1 MKFFQ
6 IKAMTLSIRKRAS
19 NDLEHNSLVTHIG
32 LKKQMKG
39 KLKQILN
46 KLLTIRGLKKSIF
59 IPFFLFAII
68 FIAVSLTTVYLLQK
82 TSIQKE
88 VSFEYRNIDT
98 MLEEKIKS
106 EAINLRLFIDRLT
119 TNDSLVQALKM
130 NDRKELRKISKSYYK
145 KEGLEVNPD
154 LLNFIS
160 VDGIVRYRS
169 HRPNEY
175 GESIAQRVIF
185 KRAFKTGA
193 GFFHI
198 DSGTYSDV
206 CLKVIVP
213 VRDTTQKVVGY
224 VIVGKEFNKVLE
236 ETAKQSHMDFLF
248 FAERNVLNLKLNK
261 DKIEKFGL
269 FKKGNDSLFLE
280 WSTLPAETK
289 ITRSVIEEKINSDS
303 ISTVKLNGIDY
314 LSKSFALTNFDDTEF
329 GDVFVLHDN
338 SIHMSDLKKSI
349 AYLILISVLMITFLS
364 LIFNGILNK
373 VVKNLF
379 DKNQK
384 LRLELK
390 KRRSLD
396 KKLFDN
402 NNELKQMTLIASH
415 DLRSPLTN
423 LEGLLDLLQNE
434 GADPEFNSVLID
446 NAISSVELM
455 KNTIDSL
462 TAIIKQKESF
472 SKEDLKERNIEPI
485 FNNVILQIK
494 YLIDE
499 KQIAIKSDFSECPA
513 FLISDIHLNSVL
525 LNILSNAVKYASE
538 NPETAKFIEV
548 TTKIENE
555 TRSIIIKD
563 NGIGFDSNFQKEK
576 LFKPFKRFHHERTG
590 SGIGLYLTKLIVENY
605 NGVIQIESEVSKG
618 TTVKIDL

>member
-1 MKFFQ
+1 
-6 IKAMTLSIRKRAS
+6 
-19 NDLEHNSLVTHIG
+19 
-32 LKKQMKG
+32 MKG
-39 KLKQILN
+39 NLKQILN

-68 FIAVSLTTVYLLQK
+68 FISVSMISVYLLQK

-88 VSFEYRNIDT
+88 VSFEYKNIDT

-106 EAINLRLFIDRLT
+106 EAINLRLFIDRLS

-130 NDRKELRKISKSYYK
+130 NNRKELAKISKSYYK
-145 KEGLEVNPD
+145 KEGLELNPD

-169 HRPNEY
+169 HLPNEY
-175 GESIAQRVIF
+175 GESMAQRVIF
-185 KRAFKTGA
+185 KKALKTGA
-193 GFFHI
+193 GFFRI

-206 CLKVIVP
+206 CLRVILP

-224 VIVGKEFNKVLE
+224 VIVGKKFNKILE
-236 ETAKQSHMDFLF
+236 ETAKQTHMDFLF
-248 FAERNVLNLKLNK
+248 FAERNVLNLKLDK
-261 DKIEKFGL
+261 DEIENSGL
-269 FKKGNDSLFLE
+269 FKKGKDSLFLE
-280 WSTLPAETK
+280 WSTLPRETK
-289 ITRSVIEEKINSDS
+289 MVRSVIEEKINSDS
-303 ISTVKLNGIDY
+303 ISTIKFNGIDY

-338 SIHMSDLKKSI
+338 SIHLNDLKESVG
-349 AYLILISVLMITFLS
+349 YLVLISVLMIVILS

-373 VVKNLF
+373 VGKKLF
-379 DKNQK
+379 DKNKK

-390 KRRSLD
+390 NRMRLD

-423 LEGLLDLLQNE
+423 LEGLLDLLQKD
-434 GADPEFNSVLID
+434 GADPEFNSVLIE

-455 KNTIDSL
+455 KDTIDSL
-462 TAIIKQKESF
+462 TTIIKQKESF
-472 SKEDLKERNIEPI
+472 SQEDIKERNIEPI
-485 FNNVILQIK
+485 FNNVILQLK

-499 KQIAIKSDFSECPA
+499 KQIAVKADFSDCPA
-513 FLISDIHLNSVL
+513 FLIEDIHLKSVL

-538 NPETAKFIEV
+538 NPRTAKFIQV
-548 TTKIENE
+548 TTKTENE
-555 TRSIIIKD
+555 TRSIIIRD

-605 NGVIQIESEVSKG
+605 NGKIQIESEVGKG
-618 TTVKIDL
+618 TTVKIDF

>member
-1 MKFFQ
+1 
-6 IKAMTLSIRKRAS
+6 
-19 NDLEHNSLVTHIG
+19 
-32 LKKQMKG
+32 MKG
-39 KLKQILN
+39 NLKQILN

-68 FIAVSLTTVYLLQK
+68 FISVSMISVYLLQK

-88 VSFEYRNIDT
+88 VSFEYKNIDT

-106 EAINLRLFIDRLT
+106 EAINLRLFIDRLS

-130 NDRKELRKISKSYYK
+130 NNRKELAKISKSYYK
-145 KEGLEVNPD
+145 KEGLELNPD

-169 HRPNEY
+169 HLPNEY
-175 GESIAQRVIF
+175 GESMAQRVIF
-185 KRAFKTGA
+185 KKALKTGA
-193 GFFHI
+193 GFFRI

-206 CLKVIVP
+206 CLRVILP

-224 VIVGKEFNKVLE
+224 VIVGKKFNKILE
-236 ETAKQSHMDFLF
+236 ETAKQTHMDFLF
-248 FAERNVLNLKLNK
+248 FAERNVLNLKLDK
-261 DKIEKFGL
+261 DEIEKSGL
-269 FKKGNDSLFLE
+269 FKKGKDSLFLE
-280 WSTLPAETK
+280 WSTLPRETK
-289 ITRSVIEEKINSDS
+289 MVRSVIEEKINSDS
-303 ISTVKLNGIDY
+303 ISTIKFNGIDY

-338 SIHMSDLKKSI
+338 SIHLNDLKESVG
-349 AYLILISVLMITFLS
+349 YLVLISVLMIVILS

-373 VVKNLF
+373 VGKKLF
-379 DKNQK
+379 DKNKK

-390 KRRSLD
+390 NRMRLD

-423 LEGLLDLLQNE
+423 LEGLLDLLQKD
-434 GADPEFNSVLID
+434 GADPEFNSVLIE

-455 KNTIDSL
+455 KDTIDSL
-462 TAIIKQKESF
+462 TTIIKQKESF
-472 SKEDLKERNIEPI
+472 SQEDIKERNIEPI
-485 FNNVILQIK
+485 FNNVILQLK

-499 KQIAIKSDFSECPA
+499 KQIAVKADFSDCPA
-513 FLISDIHLNSVL
+513 FLIEDIHLKSVL

-538 NPETAKFIEV
+538 NPRTAKFIQV
-548 TTKIENE
+548 TTKTENE
-555 TRSIIIKD
+555 TRSIIIRD

-605 NGVIQIESEVSKG
+605 NGKIQIESEVGKG
-618 TTVKIDL
+618 TTVKIDF

>member
-1 MKFFQ
+1 
-6 IKAMTLSIRKRAS
+6 
-19 NDLEHNSLVTHIG
+19 
-32 LKKQMKG
+32 MKG
-39 KLKQILN
+39 NLKQILN

-68 FIAVSLTTVYLLQK
+68 FISVSMISVYLLQK

-88 VSFEYRNIDT
+88 VSFEYKNIDT

-106 EAINLRLFIDRLT
+106 EAINLRLFIDRLS

-130 NDRKELRKISKSYYK
+130 NNRKELAKISKSYYK
-145 KEGLEVNPD
+145 KEGLELNPD

-169 HRPNEY
+169 HLPNEY
-175 GESIAQRVIF
+175 GESMAQRVIF
-185 KRAFKTGA
+185 KKALKTGA
-193 GFFHI
+193 GFFRI

-206 CLKVIVP
+206 CLRVILP

-224 VIVGKEFNKVLE
+224 VIVGKKFNKILE
-236 ETAKQSHMDFLF
+236 ETAKQTHMDFLF
-248 FAERNVLNLKLNK
+248 FAERNVLNLKLDK
-261 DKIEKFGL
+261 DEIENSGL
-269 FKKGNDSLFLE
+269 FKKGKDSLFLE
-280 WSTLPAETK
+280 WSTLPRETK
-289 ITRSVIEEKINSDS
+289 MVRSVIEEKINSDS
-303 ISTVKLNGIDY
+303 ISTIKFNGIDY

-338 SIHMSDLKKSI
+338 SIHLNDLKESVG
-349 AYLILISVLMITFLS
+349 YLVLISVLMIVILS

-373 VVKNLF
+373 VGKKLF
-379 DKNQK
+379 DKNKK

-390 KRRSLD
+390 NRMRLD

-423 LEGLLDLLQNE
+423 LEGLLDLLQKD
-434 GADPEFNSVLID
+434 GADIEFNSVLIE

-455 KNTIDSL
+455 KDTIDSL
-462 TAIIKQKESF
+462 TTIIKQKESF
-472 SKEDLKERNIEPI
+472 SQEDIKERNIELI
-485 FNNVILQIK
+485 FNNVILQLK

-499 KQIAIKSDFSECPA
+499 KQIAVKADFSDCPA
-513 FLISDIHLNSVL
+513 FLIEDIHLKSVL

-538 NPETAKFIEV
+538 NPRTAKFIQV
-548 TTKIENE
+548 TTKTENE
-555 TRSIIIKD
+555 TRSIIIRD

-605 NGVIQIESEVSKG
+605 NGKIQIESEVGKG
-618 TTVKIDL
+618 TTVKIDF

>member
-1 MKFFQ
+1 
-6 IKAMTLSIRKRAS
+6 
-19 NDLEHNSLVTHIG
+19 
-32 LKKQMKG
+32 MKG
-39 KLKQILN
+39 NLKQILN

-68 FIAVSLTTVYLLQK
+68 FISVSMISVYLLQK

-88 VSFEYRNIDT
+88 VSFEYKNIDT

-106 EAINLRLFIDRLT
+106 EAINLRLFIDRLS

-130 NDRKELRKISKSYYK
+130 NNRKELAKISKSYYK

-169 HRPNEY
+169 HLPNEY
-175 GESIAQRVIF
+175 GESMAQRVIF
-185 KRAFKTGA
+185 KKALKTGA
-193 GFFHI
+193 GFFRI

-206 CLKVIVP
+206 CLRVILP

-224 VIVGKEFNKVLE
+224 VIVGKKFNKILE
-236 ETAKQSHMDFLF
+236 ETAKQTHMDFLF
-248 FAERNVLNLKLNK
+248 FAERNVLNLKLDK
-261 DKIEKFGL
+261 DEIENSGL
-269 FKKGNDSLFLE
+269 FKKGKDSLFLE
-280 WSTLPAETK
+280 WSTLPRETK
-289 ITRSVIEEKINSDS
+289 MVRSVIEEKINSDS
-303 ISTVKLNGIDY
+303 ISTIKFNGIDY

-338 SIHMSDLKKSI
+338 SIHLNDLKESVG
-349 AYLILISVLMITFLS
+349 YLVLISVLMIVILS

-373 VVKNLF
+373 VGKKLF
-379 DKNQK
+379 DKNKK

-390 KRRSLD
+390 NRMRLD

-423 LEGLLDLLQNE
+423 LEGLLDLLQKD
-434 GADPEFNSVLID
+434 GADPEFNSVLIE

-455 KNTIDSL
+455 KDTIDSL
-462 TAIIKQKESF
+462 TTIIKQKESF
-472 SKEDLKERNIEPI
+472 SQEDIKERNIEPI
-485 FNNVILQIK
+485 FNNVILQLK

-499 KQIAIKSDFSECPA
+499 KQIAVKADFSDCPA
-513 FLISDIHLNSVL
+513 FLIEDIHLKSVL

-538 NPETAKFIEV
+538 NPETAKFIQV
-548 TTKIENE
+548 TTKTENE
-555 TRSIIIKD
+555 TRSIIIRD

-605 NGVIQIESEVSKG
+605 NGKIQIESEVGKG
-618 TTVKIDL
+618 TTVKIDF

>member
-1 MKFFQ
+1 
-6 IKAMTLSIRKRAS
+6 
-19 NDLEHNSLVTHIG
+19 
-32 LKKQMKG
+32 MKG
-39 KLKQILN
+39 NLKQILN

-68 FIAVSLTTVYLLQK
+68 FISVSMISVYLLQK

-88 VSFEYRNIDT
+88 VSFEYKNIDT

-106 EAINLRLFIDRLT
+106 EAINLRLFIDRLS

-130 NDRKELRKISKSYYK
+130 NNRKELAKISKSYYK

-169 HRPNEY
+169 HLPNEY
-175 GESIAQRVIF
+175 GESMAQRVIF
-185 KRAFKTGA
+185 KKALKTGA
-193 GFFHI
+193 GFFRI

-206 CLKVIVP
+206 CLRVILP

-224 VIVGKEFNKVLE
+224 VIVGKKFNKILE
-236 ETAKQSHMDFLF
+236 ETAKQTHMDFLF
-248 FAERNVLNLKLNK
+248 FAERNVLNLKLDK
-261 DKIEKFGL
+261 DEIEKSGL
-269 FKKGNDSLFLE
+269 FKKGKDSLFLE
-280 WSTLPAETK
+280 WSTLPRETK
-289 ITRSVIEEKINSDS
+289 MVRSVIEEKINSDS
-303 ISTVKLNGIDY
+303 ISTIKFNGIDY

-338 SIHMSDLKKSI
+338 SIHLNDLKESVG
-349 AYLILISVLMITFLS
+349 YLVLISVLMIVILS

-373 VVKNLF
+373 VGKKLF
-379 DKNQK
+379 DKNKK

-390 KRRSLD
+390 NRMRLD

-423 LEGLLDLLQNE
+423 LEGLLDLLQKD
-434 GADPEFNSVLID
+434 GADPEFNSVLIE

-455 KNTIDSL
+455 KDTIDSL
-462 TAIIKQKESF
+462 TTIIKQKESF
-472 SKEDLKERNIEPI
+472 SQEDIKERNIEPI
-485 FNNVILQIK
+485 FNNVILQLK

-499 KQIAIKSDFSECPA
+499 KQIAVKADFSDCPA
-513 FLISDIHLNSVL
+513 FLIEDIHLKSVL

-538 NPETAKFIEV
+538 NPRTAKFIQV
-548 TTKIENE
+548 TTKTENE
-555 TRSIIIKD
+555 TRSIIIRD

-605 NGVIQIESEVSKG
+605 NGKIQIESEVGKG
-618 TTVKIDL
+618 TTVKIDF